1 MKSGAVDRLL
11 ADLTTA
17 GFAPLDLLPGEGL
30 VEKVAELTLSGVPS
44 GPPALTSGLARLATL
59 LEGLDTSNLKVVV
72 FGGGTGLSNLI
83 GGDSRHPDWGEDPF
97 RGLKEIFPKTSA
109 VVCVTDDGGSTGELL
124 KDLDI
129 IALGDLRHVLLSS
142 IRLHR
147 LQKSYRLS
155 EKRCYRVAEVLH
167 RLFNRRYDPFLPSR
181 EELLKEWDADL
192 NVLPVRM
199 REFLRDLLGNLY
211 THQDARPLLRRPHC
225 LGNLLLASQILN
237 QAAKDPSES
246 QRRNCLMPALAQMAE
261 ELGAD
266 RDSVLPCCLTPSRL
280 KLLYANGVMVTGE
293 FKSGHAR
300 RGCPV
305 EQAFVATCGEPEV
318 PERVLEVIQAAD
330 LIVYAPGS
338 LYTSI
343 VPILQLS
350 QIVEAVRANT
360 SALKLLVTNLWVQKG
375 ETDLVANEGGG
386 RRFHVSDLIGAYHR
400 NIPGGIGG
408 LFQEVVVMG
417 LHDIPGSILQS
428 YALEGKVPIYFD
440 RERVAA
446 LRLHPLE
453 CRIFSS
459 QALEKRRVVQHDSEA
474 MARAIRAIWGMR
486 GQLPRTPPCMPS
498 SPPGTFVRVTEPEN
512 TPARLLAAFRSRLR
526 ELTSDAVLLKRL
538 EEIVWRH
545 GDIALAHLDYLDG
558 VILVNNPAWHRSQEW
573 DRIFSFY
580 DPEDRFIK
588 IRADVF
594 SEPERFELAFLVA
607 LGQSLLG
614 NYVARKEMRPVID
627 ELGVLGQ
634 VYQLTLRPEPSR
646 RSFLNEDDLHA
657 YLLLARMCRSEKDPA
672 TYFRLVTGREGF
684 TPPGLLFGLVYAWY
698 LDNRFAPHIE
708 YKMAILRME
717 VPDMIPEQAKISGRR
732 QRLVS
737 FFRRRVFGFD
747 DIDFEPEMGRGG
759 S

>member
-1 MKSGAVDRLL
+1 MKSGAVNKLL
-11 ADLTTA
+11 AKLATT

-30 VEKVAELTLSGVPS
+30 VEKVVSLSLSGVPA
-44 GPPALTSGLARLATL
+44 GPSTLTGGLARLAAL
-59 LEGLDTSNLKVVV
+59 LEEVDTSTLKVVV

-83 GGDSRHPDWGEDPF
+83 GGDSRHPAWAEDPF
-97 RGLKEIFPKTSA
+97 RGLKEIFPRTSA

-142 IRLHR
+142 IKLRR
-147 LQKSYRLS
+147 LQKRYRLS
-155 EKRCYRVAEVLH
+155 EKRCYRVAAVLH
-167 RLFNRRYDPFLPSR
+167 RLFNRRYDAPLPAR
-181 EELLKEWDADL
+181 EEMLDEWAADL
-192 NVLPVRM
+192 KVLPARM
-199 REFLRDLLGNLY
+199 GELLQELLRKLY
-211 THQDARPLLRRPHC
+211 SHPDARPLLRRPHC
-225 LGNLLLASQILN
+225 LGNLLLAVQILRPVGGETGEG
-237 QAAKDPSES
+237 QIKSDF
-246 QRRNCLMPALAQMAE
+246 LPALAQLAE

-266 RDSVLPCCLTPSRL
+266 REAVLPCCLTPSRL
-280 KLLYANGVMVTGE
+280 KLLYSNGVMVTGE
-293 FKSGHAR
+293 YKAGHAR

-305 EQAFVATCGEPEV
+305 EHAYVATCGEPEV
-318 PERVLEVIQAAD
+318 PERVLEVIGAAD
-330 LIVYAPGS
+330 LIIYAPGS

-343 VPILQLS
+343 VPILQLTP
-350 QIVEAVRANT
+350 IVEALRANT

-375 ETDLVANEGGG
+375 ETDLVTNEGG
-386 RRFHVSDLIGAYHR
+386 RRFHVSDLIRAYHR
-400 NIPGGIGG
+400 NIPGGIDG

-446 LRLHPLE
+446 YRLHPLE

-459 QALEKRRVVQHDSEA
+459 QALEKRRVVQHDPEA
-474 MARAIRAIWGMR
+474 MARAIRAIWAVR
-486 GQLPRTPPCMPS
+486 EQLPRTLPKMPTL
-498 SPPGTFVRVTEPEN
+498 PETAMVRVGGPAA
-512 TPARLLAAFRSRLR
+512 TPARLLAALRSRLR
-526 ELTSDAVLLKRL
+526 ELTAETPMLQRL
-538 EEIVWRH
+538 EEILWRH
-545 GDIALAHLDYLDG
+545 GDISIDHLNYLDG
-558 VILVNNPAWHRSQEW
+558 IVLINRPAWRRSQEW

-580 DPEDRFIK
+580 DPIDRLIK

-594 SEPERFELAFLVA
+594 AEPERFELAFLVA

-614 NYVARKEMRPVID
+614 NYVARKEMRPVAD
-627 ELGVLGQ
+627 QMGELGR
-634 VYQLTLRPEPSR
+634 VYQLTLRPEPAR
-646 RSFLNEDDLHA
+646 RAFLSEDDLHA
-657 YLLLARMCRSEKDPA
+657 YLLLARMCRSEKNPA
-672 TYFRLVTGREGF
+672 AYFRLVNGNEGF

-737 FFRRRVFGFD
+737 FFRRRVFGFA
-747 DIDFEPEMGRGG
+747 DIDFEPEMERGG

>member
-1 MKSGAVDRLL
+1 MKTGAVEKLL
-11 ADLTTA
+11 AELATA

-30 VEKVAELTLSGVPS
+30 VEKVVDLALSGVPA
-44 GPPALTSGLARLATL
+44 GPPALTGGLGRLATL
-59 LEGLDTSNLKVVV
+59 LEEVDTSALKVVV

-83 GGDSRHPDWGEDPF
+83 GGDSRHPAWAEDPF

-142 IRLHR
+142 IRLRR
-147 LQKSYRLS
+147 LQKRYRLS

-167 RLFNRRYDPFLPSR
+167 RLFNRRYDAPLPSQ
-181 EELLKEWDADL
+181 EEMLGEWAADL
-192 NVLPVRM
+192 KILPVRM
-199 REFLRDLLGNLY
+199 REFLLGLLCNLY
-211 THQDARPLLRRPHC
+211 THPDARPLLQRPHC
-225 LGNLLLASQILN
+225 LGNLLLAVQIISLSAAGDSQ
-237 QAAKDPSES
+237 S
-246 QRRNCLMPALAQMAE
+246 QKWTGLIPALSQLAE

-266 RDSVLPCCLTPSRL
+266 RDAVLPCCLTPSRL
-280 KLLYANGVMVTGE
+280 KLLYTNGVMVTGE
-293 FKSGHAR
+293 YKSGHAR

-318 PERVLEVIQAAD
+318 PERVLEVIRAAD

-350 QIVEAVRANT
+350 PIVEAVRTNI

-375 ETDLVANEGGG
+375 ETDLVANEGG
-386 RRFHVSDLIGAYHR
+386 RRFHVSDLISAYHR

-440 RERVAA
+440 RERVAS

-474 MARAIRAIWGMR
+474 MARAIRAIWAVR
-486 GQLPRTPPCMPS
+486 GQLPRTLPRMPALPQNS
-498 SPPGTFVRVTEPEN
+498 FVRVAGPET
-512 TPARLLAAFRSRLR
+512 TPARLLAAFRSRLQ
-526 ELTSDAVLLKRL
+526 ELTSEMSLRQRL
-538 EEIVWRH
+538 EEILWRH
-545 GDIALAHLDYLDG
+545 GDIAIDHLDYLDG
-558 VILVNNPAWHRSQEW
+558 IMLVNSSVWRRSQEW

-580 DPEDRFIK
+580 DPVDRFIK

-594 SEPERFELAFLVA
+594 AEPERFELAFLVA
-607 LGQSLLG
+607 LGESLLG
-614 NYVARKEMRPVID
+614 NYVERKEMRPVSD
-627 ELGVLGQ
+627 EMGQLGR
-634 VYQLTLRPEPSR
+634 VYQLTLRSEPSR
-646 RSFLNEDDLHA
+646 RAFLGEDDLHA
-657 YLLLARMCRSEKDPA
+657 YLLLARMCCSEKDPA

-732 QRLVS
+732 QMLVS
-737 FFRRRVFGFD
+737 FFRRRVFGFT

>member
-1 MKSGAVDRLL
+1 MKSGAVNKLL
-11 ADLTTA
+11 AELATT

-30 VEKVAELTLSGVPS
+30 VEKVVGLSLSGVPAGS
-44 GPPALTSGLARLATL
+44 STLTGGLARLAAL
-59 LEGLDTSNLKVVV
+59 LEEVDTSALKVVV

-83 GGDSRHPDWGEDPF
+83 GGDSRHPAWAEDPF
-97 RGLKEIFPKTSA
+97 RGLKEIFPRTSA

-142 IRLHR
+142 IKLRR
-147 LQKSYRLS
+147 LQKRYRLS
-155 EKRCYRVAEVLH
+155 EKRCYRVAAVLH
-167 RLFNRRYDPFLPSR
+167 RLFNRRYDAPLPAR
-181 EELLKEWDADL
+181 EEMLDEWTTDLK
-192 NVLPVRM
+192 VLPARM
-199 REFLRDLLGNLY
+199 GELLQELLQKLY
-211 THQDARPLLRRPHC
+211 SLPDARPLLRRPHC
-225 LGNLLLASQILN
+225 LGNLLLAVQILRPAGGGTAEG
-237 QAAKDPSES
+237 QIKSDF
-246 QRRNCLMPALAQMAE
+246 LPALAQLAE

-266 RDSVLPCCLTPSRL
+266 REAVLPCCLTPSRL
-280 KLLYANGVMVTGE
+280 KLLYSNGVMVTGE
-293 FKSGHAR
+293 YKAGHAR

-305 EQAFVATCGEPEV
+305 EHAYVATCGEPEV
-318 PERVLEVIQAAD
+318 PELVLEVIRGAD
-330 LIVYAPGS
+330 LIIYAPGS

-343 VPILQLS
+343 VPILQLTP
-350 QIVEAVRANT
+350 IVEALRANT

-375 ETDLVANEGGG
+375 ETDLVTNEGG
-386 RRFHVSDLIGAYHR
+386 RRFHVSDLIRAYHR
-400 NIPGGIGG
+400 NIPGGIDG

-446 LRLHPLE
+446 YRLHPLE

-459 QALEKRRVVQHDSEA
+459 QALEKRRVVQHDPEA
-474 MARAIRAIWGMR
+474 MARAIRAIWAVR
-486 GQLPRTPPCMPS
+486 EQLPRTLPKMPTL
-498 SPPGTFVRVTEPEN
+498 PETAMVRVGGPAA
-512 TPARLLAAFRSRLR
+512 TPARLLATLRSRLR
-526 ELTSDAVLLKRL
+526 ELTAETPMLQRL
-538 EEIVWRH
+538 EEILWRH
-545 GDIALAHLDYLDG
+545 GDISIDHLNYLDG
-558 VILVNNPAWHRSQEW
+558 IVLINRPAWRRSQEW

-580 DPEDRFIK
+580 DPIDRLIK

-594 SEPERFELAFLVA
+594 AEPERFELAFLVA

-614 NYVARKEMRPVID
+614 NYVARKEMRPVAD
-627 ELGVLGQ
+627 QMGELGR
-634 VYQLTLRPEPSR
+634 VYQLTLRPEPAR
-646 RSFLNEDDLHA
+646 QAFLSEDDLHA
-657 YLLLARMCRSEKDPA
+657 YLLLARMWRSEKNPA
-672 TYFRLVTGREGF
+672 TYFRLVNGNEGF

-737 FFRRRVFGFD
+737 FFRRRVFGFA
-747 DIDFEPEMGRGG
+747 DIDFEPEMERGG